1 MKYNIVEIDERH
13 ASWYALLEVAPSIGE
28 AIVRHLTLQ
37 ADHFRTNHI
46 LVALL
51 DEQPIGVLRF
61 ITQRLGEDEERP
73 PIVFKGKTLI
83 EAKVIAFGVVPK
95 YRNQGIGR
103 ALQKAAMA
111 SAREK
116 GCYQFRS
123 RSWYKAKANYHL
135 KISLGC
141 GIQPSLQDDS
151 VYFIKV
157 L

>member
-1 MKYNIVEIDERH
+1 MKHNIVEIDEGH
-13 ASWYALLEVAPSIGE
+13 TSWNTLLEVAPSIGE
-28 AIVRHLTLQ
+28 AIVKQLTLQ

-51 DEQPIGVLRF
+51 DEQSIGVLRF
-61 ITQRLGEDEERP
+61 VTQRLGEDEARP
-73 PIVFKGKTLI
+73 PIVFKAKTLI
-83 EAKVIAFGVVPK
+83 EAKVIAFGVVPE

-103 ALQKAAMA
+103 ALQKTAM
-111 SAREK
+111 SLAREE

-123 RSWYKAKANYHL
+123 RSWYDAKANYHL
-135 KISLGC
+135 KISMGC